1 MFFRAAALLSLATIP
16 CLAANSNPTLP
27 LAFEDR
33 GGTWVCRGS
42 DYSLRIAPSGE
53 QLNLGSSVVVLR
65 MIHGHLNPLITG
77 TGKLIG
83 KANYFHGGDL
93 RESFTLYSSVRVHD
107 SYPGVDVIFR
117 GGQDHLEYDFEIAGG
132 RDPGVISLAFE
143 GAESIQVDQRGDL
156 ILRTGGKEIRQP
168 KPVAWQITNGR
179 KEFVTVSYRI
189 DASRRVSFQIGRHD
203 PNNSLV
209 VDPEVVFENVF
220 GGSGDTSAAAIALD
234 PDGNIYTAGQTNS
247 PDFLTQN
254 PIQSKK
260 HGAYQTAFVTKWS
273 PDGTQLLYSTY
284 LGGSVSDAATGLAVD
299 SSGNAYIEGITSS
312 PDFPVTTSAFQQKLA
327 GLSNAFIAELAP
339 DGSRLIY
346 STYLGGGSEQ
356 VGGIA
361 VDVGGEV
368 MVTGQTNSANFPVT
382 SNAVQTAL
390 VPGCT
395 LNQGLPLVGVPSGG
409 SAFITKIAS
418 DGGSLIF
425 STLFGGTCGTVGQ
438 AVAAKPDGE
447 AWIVGETAAPDLP
460 ITASALQ
467 PQFGGGYVDGFIAR
481 FSADG
486 GLAYASYLGGK
497 GFDAIDGIA
506 LDGNE
511 NVYLGGVSDG
521 LSQPASAG
529 AFQSDVYLRCII
541 LGIGPVQFI
550 DEAVA
555 FVAKLNPDASA
566 ITKLTYLGGG
576 CAGGMKVAVDA
587 TGAPSFA
594 GSSGNFPTV
603 SPFQIAAGGG
613 VLGKLTPDFTQLTF
627 STYFDAVNGLALD
640 SNGIGYIAGETL
652 PAGSN
657 TENAYVARID
667 PTPPAVSLDQVLLSG
682 IGPNGNDL
690 IIAPGAVVRLLGKNL
705 GPAAAT
711 PGIVNA
717 NGFVATSVVG
727 VQVNFGVIA
736 APLLSMSASEIDC
749 VVPFETAGPTTTIS
763 VQYNNLQ
770 SNSVKMSVAGMA
782 VQVLGVFNEDF
793 TVNASSNPA
802 SAGSVMSMYIAS
814 VGQTVPPSVDGQVNR
829 APFAAFGTAICV
841 IDQTL
846 GQDLPVTAIEAAPG
860 AVAGVLQVN
869 FFAPP
874 QTSMLTIVAGAES
887 SASANSFN
895 VSVQ

>member
-1 MFFRAAALLSLATIP
+1 MFLRIAALLSLAEIT

-33 GGTWVCRGS
+33 GGTWVCRGAN
-42 DYSLRIAPSGE
+42 YSLLIAPSGE
-53 QLNLGSSVVVLR
+53 QLNLGTAVVALR
-65 MIHGHLNPLITG
+65 MIRDNPNPLITG

-83 KANYFHGGDL
+83 RANYFRGGDL
-93 RESFTLYSSVRVHD
+93 HESFTLYSSVRVHD
-107 SYPGVDVIFR
+107 IYPGVDVVFR
-117 GGQDHLEYDFEIAGG
+117 GEQEHLEYDFEISGG
-132 RDPGVISLAFE
+132 RDPGVISMAFE
-143 GAESIQVDQRGDL
+143 GAESIQVDQSGDL
-156 ILRTGGKEIRQP
+156 ILRAGGKEIRQP
-168 KPVAWQITNGR
+168 RPVAWQISNGR
-179 KEFVTVSYRI
+179 KQFVTVSYHI
-189 DASRRVSFQIGRHD
+189 DASRRVGFRIGHHD

-368 MVTGQTNSANFPVT
+368 VVTGQTNSANFPVT

-395 LNQGLPLVGVPSGG
+395 LNQGLPLVGVPSDG

-438 AVAAKPDGE
+438 AVAAKPYGE

-460 ITASALQ
+460 VTASALQ
-467 PQFGGGYVDGFIAR
+467 SQFGGGYVDGFIAR

-497 GFDAIDGIA
+497 YYDSIDGIA
-506 LDGNE
+506 LDTSGNL
-511 NVYLGGVSDG
+511 YLGGVSAG
-521 LSQPASAG
+521 LSQPASARSLP
-529 AFQSDVYLRCII
+529 AQHRF
-541 LGIGPVQFI
+541 
-550 DEAVA
+550 
-555 FVAKLNPDASA
+555 
-566 ITKLTYLGGG
+566 
-576 CAGGMKVAVDA
+576 
-587 TGAPSFA
+587 
-594 GSSGNFPTV
+594 
-603 SPFQIAAGGG
+603 G
-613 VLGKLTPDFTQLTF
+613 VL
-627 STYFDAVNGLALD
+627 
-640 SNGIGYIAGETL
+640 L
-652 PAGSN
+652 P
-657 TENAYVARID
+657 R
-667 PTPPAVSLDQVLLSG
+667 
-682 IGPNGNDL
+682 
-690 IIAPGAVVRLLGKNL
+690 
-705 GPAAAT
+705 
-711 PGIVNA
+711 
-717 NGFVATSVVG
+717 FW
-727 VQVNFGVIA
+727 
-736 APLLSMSASEIDC
+736 
-749 VVPFETAGPTTTIS
+749 
-763 VQYNNLQ
+763 
-770 SNSVKMSVAGMA
+770 
-782 VQVLGVFNEDF
+782 
-793 TVNASSNPA
+793 
-802 SAGSVMSMYIAS
+802 
-814 VGQTVPPSVDGQVNR
+814 
-829 APFAAFGTAICV
+829 PFAIHRRSSSVRRET
-841 IDQTL
+841 
-846 GQDLPVTAIEAAPG
+846 
-860 AVAGVLQVN
+860 
-869 FFAPP
+869 
-874 QTSMLTIVAGAES
+874 ES
-887 SASANSFN
+887 
-895 VSVQ
+895 